1 MHIIKTFLECLRHI
15 TALFAFCQGR
25 IILCLSTLP
34 SFYGEL
40 HKVFFSPSVYISRF
54 SFSPLDN
61 LLAILYIQNHMYTAI
76 NQTQVSEKE
85 RLSMN
90 EFDRFVFSFLLCVW
104 FCTPLHALQ
113 RAIFMPL
120 GCSVPTGT
128 QKSRHAGACRLTVA
142 SWLVTISI

>member
-1 MHIIKTFLECLRHI
+1 MYIIKTFLECLRHI

-25 IILCLSTLP
+25 RILCLSTLP

-40 HKVFFSPSVYISRF
+40 QQVFFSPSVYISRF

-90 EFDRFVFSFLLCVW
+90 EFDRLDSSQPALRTTARIVVKKFQR
-104 FCTPLHALQ
+104 TPSPA
-113 RAIFMPL
+113 RPA
-120 GCSVPTGT
+120 VRRRRT
-128 QKSRHAGACRLTVA
+128 QNFA
-142 SWLVTISI
+142 STAAP